1 MRRNLFAV
9 LASFAAL
16 TTPIAA
22 QSVAGEWD
30 ASYNTPGGVRTF
42 QLVFQVEGERLTGT
56 VKRQAGDVPLTGL
69 VRGDT
74 VSFSYTIVY
83 NDNPLVLTVTA
94 KLSGDTLEGVV
105 DFGGAAQEEFS
116 AKRASRAPPDRSWN
130 PTAAGPALSG
140 AHY

>member
-1 MRRNLFAV
+1 MRQNLFAV

-42 QLVFQVEGERLTGT
+42 KIVFQVEGERLTGT
-56 VKRQAGDVPLTGL
+56 VKRPTGEVPLAGTIK
-69 VRGDT
+69 GDT

-94 KLSGDTLEGVV
+94 KLSGHSMTGMV
-105 DFGGAAQEEFS
+105 DFGGGAQEEFS
-116 AKRASRAPPDRSWN
+116 AKRTPRAPPEREARR
-130 PTAAGPALSG
+130 TRAT
-140 AHY
+140 